1 MRKTKC
7 ARHPLREELLGRRSP
22 TLPNG
27 PTSADRSTVK
37 HVLIV
42 DDDATVLNAFR
53 LALEGFRL
61 SVARDPDEAL
71 TLAEG
76 TSTLDLV
83 ITDFLMPS
91 MTGDELVGRVRA
103 RHPAVKALIVTG
115 HSEILDDEAPDWWQ
129 KEAHL
134 SKPFGAAALQR
145 TVNEL
150 IGPPD

>member
-1 MRKTKC
+1 MNFPR
-7 ARHPLREELLGRRSP
+7 ALPSRAAP
-22 TLPNG
+22 TE
-27 PTSADRSTVK
+27 TSTVK

-61 SVARDPDEAL
+61 SLARDPIEAL

-76 TSTLDLV
+76 TNTLDLV

-115 HSEILDDEAPDWWQ
+115 HSEILDDEAPDWWLN
-129 KEAHL
+129 EAHL
-134 SKPFGAAALQR
+134 SKPFGAAALQQ
-145 TVNEL
+145 TVNDL
-150 IGPPD
+150 IGPP